1 MHISRKEGD
10 CDMKRHLKKKKKKK
24 KGLENH
30 RKKMNRLQLYQLFQ

>member
-10 CDMKRHLKKKKKKK
+10 CDMKRHLKKKKK